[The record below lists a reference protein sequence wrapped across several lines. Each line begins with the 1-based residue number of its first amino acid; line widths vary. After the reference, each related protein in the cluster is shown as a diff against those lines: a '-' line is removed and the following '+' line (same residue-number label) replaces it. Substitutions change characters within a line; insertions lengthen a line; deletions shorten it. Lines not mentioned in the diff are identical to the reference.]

1 VCIYGVLRLLV
12 IFINAYENGRTLMD
26 NIFGHKQ
33 KNVSRTAIYSNK
45 KIIASI
51 TTVKKSGSKSEIK
64 EI

>member
-1 VCIYGVLRLLV
+1 
-12 IFINAYENGRTLMD
+12 MD

>member
-1 VCIYGVLRLLV
+1 VCSYGVLRLLV
-12 IFINAYENGRTLMD
+12 IFINAHENGRTLMD

-51 TTVKKSGSKSEIK
+51 ITVKKSDLKSDIK
-64 EI
+64 AI

>member
-1 VCIYGVLRLLV
+1 
-12 IFINAYENGRTLMD
+12 MD

-51 TTVKKSGSKSEIK
+51 ITVKKSDLKSDIK
-64 EI
+64 AI